1 MTESDRGYMLPL
13 NLPQDPTAVL
23 KVLCLGAH
31 SDDIEIGCGGTILQ
45 LLARYSNLEV
55 FWTVF
60 SSGREREREARA
72 SAALFLKQAKRKK
85 EVIVKNFRDGFFPYE
100 GTKIKEFFEE
110 IKKQVNPD
118 LIFTHYRDDRHQ
130 DHRTISDLTW
140 NTWRQHLILE
150 YEIPK
155 YDGDLGTPNC
165 FVPLKKEICV
175 RKIKY
180 ICDVFQTQSNKA
192 WLTEDTFQA
201 ILRLRGVEC
210 SAPDKYAEAFY
221 CRKLVLGT
229 EHRPPRRR
237 APRGGG
243 TSSQAG
249 SGHD

>member
-1 MTESDRGYMLPL
+1 MLPL
-13 NLPQDPTAVL
+13 NLPQDPAAPL
-23 KVLCLGAH
+23 KLLCLGAH

-45 LLARYSNLEV
+45 LLSAYSNLNV
-55 FWTVF
+55 VWVVF

-72 SAALFLKQAKRKK
+72 SAALFLKQAKRSKK
-85 EVIVKNFRDGFFPYE
+85 VIVKKFRDGFFPYQ
-100 GTKIKEFFEE
+100 GTKIKEFFEA
-110 IKKQVNPD
+110 IKKDLNPD

-155 YDGDLGTPNC
+155 YDGDLGSPNC
-165 FVPLKKEICV
+165 FVPLKKEICA

-180 ICDVFQTQSNKA
+180 ICDVFQTQGNKA

-210 SAPDKYAEAFY
+210 AAPDKYAEAFY
-221 CRKLVLGT
+221 CRKLILGT
-229 EHRPPRRR
+229 Q
-237 APRGGG
+237 RGSTPGG
-243 TSSQAG
+243 A
-249 SGHD
+249 

>member
-1 MTESDRGYMLPL
+1 MLPL
-13 NLPQDPTAVL
+13 TLPQDAAAPL

-45 LLARYSNLEV
+45 LLARSSNLEV

-72 SAALFLKQAKRKK
+72 SAALFLKQAKQKQVIMKK
-85 EVIVKNFRDGFFPYE
+85 FRDGFFPFE
-100 GTKIKEFFEE
+100 GTEIKEFFEE
-110 IKKQVNPD
+110 MKGQVDPD
-118 LIFTHYRDDRHQ
+118 LIFTHYRNDRHQ

-140 NTWRQHLILE
+140 NTWRRHLILE

-155 YDGDLGTPNC
+155 YDGDLGSPNC
-165 FVPLKKEICV
+165 FVPLKQEICA

-201 ILRLRGVEC
+201 LLRLRGVEC
-210 SAPDKYAEAFY
+210 AAPDKYAEAFY
-221 CRKLVLGT
+221 CRKLALGMT
-229 EHRPPRRR
+229 
-237 APRGGG
+237 
-243 TSSQAG
+243 
-249 SGHD
+249 GHSPLSKPAQRKERKRK